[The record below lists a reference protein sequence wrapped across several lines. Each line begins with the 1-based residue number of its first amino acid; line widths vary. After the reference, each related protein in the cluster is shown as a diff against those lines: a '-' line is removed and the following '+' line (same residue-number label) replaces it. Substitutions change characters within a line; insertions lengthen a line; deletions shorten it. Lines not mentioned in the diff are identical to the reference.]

1 MGYRLLLITKNFGM
15 KINKLLGIIV
25 LGLLLS
31 GNVFAANN
39 LKGIKSFSLIV
50 IHDGKCGG
58 QKFREDLTTS
68 AKYILGNT
76 KINLNKGFVPNDE
89 NLRIAILTAASID
102 TCAGHY
108 ALEVFH
114 TNLVENS
121 TGNKFIGTTSFYSDT
136 GVQLS
141 SPVTD
146 HKKHIIKQVELSL
159 KKFVVAWTEDQK

>member
-1 MGYRLLLITKNFGM
+1 
-15 KINKLLGIIV
+15 
-25 LGLLLS
+25 
-31 GNVFAANN
+31 
-39 LKGIKSFSLIV
+39 
-50 IHDGKCGG
+50 
-58 QKFREDLTTS
+58 
-68 AKYILGNT
+68 
-76 KINLNKGFVPNDE
+76 VPNDE

-146 HKKHIIKQVELSL
+146 HKKHIIEQVELSL